1 MRQEA
6 FDRADDGH
14 RGALWVDPGL
24 KRNCAVYSN
33 QQVASSEPQVADC
46 TDFWL
51 GLRPYLTI

>member
-14 RGALWVDPGL
+14 RGALWVDLGSD
-24 KRNCAVYSN
+24 CAVYSN
-33 QQVASSEPQVADC
+33 HQVASESQVVDC
-46 TDFWL
+46 TDFGL